1 MYNSSRYYEP
11 VPISNFD
18 IIKFFNDELNFNMS
32 ILQIIILF
40 SGFLI
45 VVCCI
50 PISQYNNI
58 ISNLSQKI
66 EELEQNKND
75 VEDLTEENNDLRSYI
90 QKMENQNNLLESEN
104 EFLVN
109 RLKKLEEKNII
120 LSSSLEEFITKKYS
134 HPYNLRKKERV
145 NYKPQL
151 NMTSVEKTNNSDAD
165 DTADLEELELE

>member
-1 MYNSSRYYEP
+1 MYNSSRYFEQ
-11 VPISNFD
+11 VPISDFD
-18 IIKFFNDELNFNMS
+18 IIIKFLNDELNFNMS
-32 ILQIIILF
+32 ILQIIILL

-58 ISNLSQKI
+58 ISNLTQKI

-90 QKMENQNNLLESEN
+90 QKMENQINLLESEN

-109 RLKKLEEKNII
+109 RLRKLEEKNII

-134 HPYNLRKKERV
+134 HPYNLRKKEKV
-145 NYKPQL
+145 DYTHQL
-151 NMTSVEKTNNSDAD
+151 NMTSVEKTNNSEED
-165 DTADLEELELE
+165 DYDECDNIE